1 MLQKIGYRVLAAG
14 TPGEAIGLAKKHAG
28 EIHLLLTD
36 VVMPGMN
43 GKDLAERLHALRPN
57 MKILFMSGY
66 SVNMIT
72 DQGVLDERVNF
83 IEKPFSMK
91 DLAVKVT
98 EALTDTRK
106 T

>member
-1 MLQKIGYRVLAAG
+1 
-14 TPGEAIGLAKKHAG
+14 
-28 EIHLLLTD
+28 
-36 VVMPGMN
+36 
-43 GKDLAERLHALRPN
+43 
-57 MKILFMSGY
+57 MSGY